1 MGKQKYNLIDG
12 FEECAAE
19 MYKSGK
25 TLREIA
31 NVIGTYPG
39 KVGQILKE
47 LGVKKGRQYKYINEH
62 YFDIIDSEDKAYILG
77 FLIAD
82 GCIRLEER
90 KNVTSYRIAFS
101 NNIDDSETIEL
112 IHSKICP
119 NQMLRVYQN
128 PLGHRKP
135 QYVLQ
140 WTSEYMAKILEDK
153 YNITNRKTYDVH
165 FRFPF
170 ENVPSQFHRDVIRG
184 FLDGDGC
191 VQKHCISFVFNSIKF
206 LTQVIEVFKDLFQ
219 RNPLMPS
226 MLYNIE
232 VIDGKTTK
240 YWRLRIATGHG
251 RRALIKDYLYN
262 GATYFLTRK
271 FAKF

>member
-1 MGKQKYNLIDG
+1 
-12 FEECAAE
+12 
-19 MYKSGK
+19 
-25 TLREIA
+25 
-31 NVIGTYPG
+31 
-39 KVGQILKE
+39 
-47 LGVKKGRQYKYINEH
+47 
-62 YFDIIDSEDKAYILG
+62 
-77 FLIAD
+77 
-82 GCIRLEER
+82 
-90 KNVTSYRIAFS
+90 
-101 NNIDDSETIEL
+101 
-112 IHSKICP
+112 
-119 NQMLRVYQN
+119 
-128 PLGHRKP
+128 
-135 QYVLQ
+135 
-140 WTSEYMAKILEDK
+140 MAKILEDK

-240 YWRLRIATGHG
+240 Y
-251 RRALIKDYLYN
+251 
-262 GATYFLTRK
+262 
-271 FAKF
+271 